1 MAVANW
7 SNANSSGVEAE
18 EAKLMDEKEMPLLE
32 TSGTVPMVLVLP
44 HVISLSIAATES
56 AVSAGR
62 AVLPTRKHAF
72 CRFIG

>member
-1 MAVANW
+1 
-7 SNANSSGVEAE
+7 
-18 EAKLMDEKEMPLLE
+18 LMDEKEMPLLE